1 MTRKQRIELIRK
13 IKSYSA
19 PPLIEGDMYYQRDP
33 WYNFGSMDCSSI
45 FVRWRWYIDDVILR
59 KASDEDLRLALTE
72 LKNNEDN
79 IEMAQKACKE
89 GMRKLME
96 DHPWIQG
103 EDGSVIILEDNK

>member
-1 MTRKQRIELIRK
+1 MNRQQRIELIRK

-19 PPLIEGDMYYQRDP
+19 PPLIEGDMYYQREP
-33 WYNFGSMDCSSI
+33 WPNFGFMDWSSI
-45 FVRWRWYIDDVILR
+45 CVGWRWYKDDAILQ

-72 LKNNEDN
+72 LKNNKDN
-79 IEMAQKACKE
+79 IEMAQKACEE